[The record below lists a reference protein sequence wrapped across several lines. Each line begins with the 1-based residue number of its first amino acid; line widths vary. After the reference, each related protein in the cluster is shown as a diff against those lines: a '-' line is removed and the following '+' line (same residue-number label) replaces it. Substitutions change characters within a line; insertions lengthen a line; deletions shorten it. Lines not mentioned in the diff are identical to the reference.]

1 MSKEKSASRTVV
13 PETSFFRV
21 LNWERY
27 VPYNS
32 AIAVAGTIVVTGAV
46 ARIAYSAWENQ
57 KEKEATTTK
66 RQRRRSE

>member
-1 MSKEKSASRTVV
+1 MSKERRAVVV

-32 AIAVAGTIVVTGAV
+32 AIVVAGTIVVTGAV

-57 KEKEATTTK
+57 KEKEASTK
-66 RQRRRSE
+66 RQRRRNE

>member
-1 MSKEKSASRTVV
+1 MSKERRAVVV

-46 ARIAYSAWENQ
+46 ARIAYSAWELQ
-57 KEKEATTTK
+57 KE
-66 RQRRRSE
+66 

>member
-1 MSKEKSASRTVV
+1 M
-13 PETSFFRV
+13 

-57 KEKEATTTK
+57 KEKEASTK
-66 RQRRRSE
+66 RQRRRNE